1 MRKRENHTIWCT
13 YTFVSIGMLAAVQL
27 LLSRFLS
34 IPVGGFGRISLSPIA
49 TMMAGL
55 WLGPLAGGLTGL
67 TADILGCLIQGY
79 TVNPIITLSA
89 VMWGVIPALFNPEG
103 GKKGKKILMLSVS
116 VVLTAIVC
124 SLGLTTVGLVLI
136 NGYNLYSILLTRLT
150 QFIVTVPVYCLL
162 INLLYFSPVTSIVR
176 QALRTRLRRSPQK
189 Q

>member
-1 MRKRENHTIWCT
+1 MRKRENHTVWCT

-67 TADILGCLIQGY
+67 IADILGCLIQGY

-89 VMWGVIPALFNPEG
+89 VMWGVIPALFIPEG
-103 GKKGKKILMLSVS
+103 GKKGEKDPDAQHFRHSDGCCM
-116 VVLTAIVC
+116 
-124 SLGLTTVGLVLI
+124 
-136 NGYNLYSILLTRLT
+136 
-150 QFIVTVPVYCLL
+150 
-162 INLLYFSPVTSIVR
+162 FSWTYDS
-176 QALRTRLRRSPQK
+176 RTCPDQWV
-189 Q
+189 

>member
-1 MRKRENHTIWCT
+1 
-13 YTFVSIGMLAAVQL
+13 
-27 LLSRFLS
+27 
-34 IPVGGFGRISLSPIA
+34 
-49 TMMAGL
+49 MMAGL

-67 TADILGCLIQGY
+67 IADILGCLIQGY

-162 INLLYFSPVTSIVR
+162 INLLYFSPVTSMVR

>member
-67 TADILGCLIQGY
+67 IADILGCLIQGY

-89 VMWGVIPALFNPEG
+89 VMWGVIPVLFIQES
-103 GKKGKKILMLSVS
+103 GKRGK
-116 VVLTAIVC
+116 
-124 SLGLTTVGLVLI
+124 
-136 NGYNLYSILLTRLT
+136 
-150 QFIVTVPVYCLL
+150 
-162 INLLYFSPVTSIVR
+162 
-176 QALRTRLRRSPQK
+176 RS
-189 Q
+189 

>member
-67 TADILGCLIQGY
+67 IADILGCLIQGY

-136 NGYNLYSILLTRLT
+136 NGYNLYSILLTRLA

-162 INLLYFSPVTSIVR
+162 INLLYFSPVTSMVR